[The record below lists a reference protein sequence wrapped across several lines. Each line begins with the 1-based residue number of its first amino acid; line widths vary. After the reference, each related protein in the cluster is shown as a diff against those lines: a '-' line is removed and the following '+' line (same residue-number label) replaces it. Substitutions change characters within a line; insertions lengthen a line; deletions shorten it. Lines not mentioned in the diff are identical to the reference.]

1 MNIKKFKLGKY
12 RLVINSGTIKSS
24 PTNHFSIEAWYKG
37 FPEIKITVGFKDIKY
52 TWLTFYIGYKGFH
65 FHFIKTPA
73 NFIKPYIHFY
83 KITYNPFIIKRYLGG
98 K

>member
-37 FPEIKITVGFKDIKY
+37 FPEINIPVCTEIE
-52 TWLTFYIGYKGFH
+52 
-65 FHFIKTPA
+65 
-73 NFIKPYIHFY
+73 
-83 KITYNPFIIKRYLGG
+83 
-98 K
+98 